1 MKHDLRSYLADL
13 EAAGEILHIKKEV
26 DVLKN
31 VGGLAWQAENY
42 MGKAPM
48 FENVKGYPGW
58 KVLSYLNGSRRRLAF
73 GIGTTPEKF
82 IPTWRELLQKGLTP
96 TKMVGNAPCQEVVW
110 TGDQVDL
117 SKLPI
122 HKHSY
127 LCAGPYIGGGLGIV
141 KDPDTGIR
149 NVSLHRHQIK
159 GKDKMGVMMV
169 EGRHMD
175 LIRRKWDALNKPCPI
190 AIAIGH
196 HGALYLAANWTMS
209 YGVDEME
216 LAGTLLG
223 EPVEMVKCKTI
234 DMEVPAD
241 AEVVIEGLIQPN
253 QRELEGPFAEHT
265 GYARAGSGQNPWLKV
280 TAITMRKDAL
290 FYDLQGGRPISES
303 QILDGMPMEVVLF
316 DRLKDVGSWVDLKDV
331 VALPSAGGSHILVIK
346 MTPHL
351 DGQARLV
358 LMAALA
364 HQYIHTKV
372 AIAVD
377 DDVDPHNEKE
387 LWWSISTRVNP
398 AKDIF
403 IVPDTL
409 GHPLDASLELV
420 TPPGHAPGVR
430 VGSKMGIDATKP
442 PTRLAEARAHFE
454 RAMPNGLY
462 EYLLKDFIG

>member
-1 MKHDLRSYLADL
+1 MKDLRSYLADL

-26 DVLKN
+26 DVAKN

-42 MGKAPM
+42 QGKAAM

-58 KVLSYLNGSRRRLAF
+58 KVASYLNGSRRRLAI
-73 GIGTTPEKF
+73 GIGTTPDKF
-82 IPTWRELLQKGLTP
+82 IPYWRQMLQKGLTP
-96 TKMVGNAPCQEVVW
+96 TKMVKEAPCQEIVW

-122 HKHSY
+122 HTHSD
-127 LCAGPYIGGGLGIV
+127 LCAGPYVGGGLGIV
-141 KDPDTGIR
+141 KDPETGIR
-149 NVSLHRHQIK
+149 NVSLHRHQVK
-159 GKDKMGVMMV
+159 GKNKMGVMMV

-209 YGVDEME
+209 LGVDELD

-234 DMEVPAD
+234 DMEVPAWS
-241 AEVVIEGLIQPN
+241 EVVIEGLIAPN
-253 QRELEGPFAEHT
+253 AREKEGPFAEHT
-265 GYARAGSGQNPWLKV
+265 GYARAGSGNNPYLEV
-280 TAITMRKDAL
+280 TAITMRKDAI
-290 FYDLQGGRPISES
+290 FYALQGGRPVSES

-316 DRLKDVGSWVDLKDV
+316 DRLRDVGSYVDLKDV
-331 VALPSAGGSHILVIK
+331 VALPCAGGSHILVIK
-346 MTPHL
+346 MTPNL

-364 HQYIHTKV
+364 HQYIHTKI

-377 DDVDPHNEKE
+377 DDVDPHSEKD
-387 LWWSISTRVNP
+387 LLWSISTRVNP

-420 TPPGHAPGVR
+420 TPPGYAPGIR

-442 PTRLAEARAHFE
+442 PTRLADARDHFT
-454 RAMPNGLY
+454 RAMPRGLN
-462 EYLLKDFIG
+462 EFSLKDFIS